1 MTTARVLGHAPP
13 PSLLVL
19 GPPPLGC
26 PGLRPSCRPSFLTLS
41 WGLGPRP
48 SELRAPFTSPAGDCG
63 FRPPPLGVPVCTPPA
78 LGSGPIPSYRMVPT
92 SQVQVPRDAVEV
104 PQDLK
109 AFWGLT
115 AQLMPL
121 ITALV
126 KKAVESALASHLP
139 AAARTGDASSRD
151 PDPGEPRAKRH
162 KGTGKDHK
170 RKQPEDPGPDS
181 GRGHGAASAAAKGK
195 GARRAN
201 QPTAAPHPAR
211 AEDAEADG
219 S

>member
-1 MTTARVLGHAPP
+1 
-13 PSLLVL
+13 
-19 GPPPLGC
+19 
-26 PGLRPSCRPSFLTLS
+26 
-41 WGLGPRP
+41 
-48 SELRAPFTSPAGDCG
+48 
-63 FRPPPLGVPVCTPPA
+63 
-78 LGSGPIPSYRMVPT
+78 MVPT

-181 GRGHGAASAAAKGK
+181 GRGHGAASAAAPPRKGK